1 MPTWAFDFTGRVRE
15 IHNRH
20 IKIEKQLSEHLDDQ
34 SGQRHVLALARYLD
48 TDEEIMLKIRY
59 DLNPEQFDIEDLKES
74 REDADMMFLHE
85 ADGVE
90 NVYAIHHGPRYIT
103 HVTQPAGQEMPY
115 PDGWADFPITSRVPG
130 DDDVAEISGELTHLR
145 QNGKVFYTQD
155 QGALRYDVQNDKLY
169 FVDFTHMSLIDPNYG
184 NWTSITPDTTFV
196 TGFNL
201 WSHSHLRRAKEI
213 AKIK

>member
-1 MPTWAFDFTGRVRE
+1 MPTCAFDFTGRVRE

-20 IKIEKQLSEHLDDQ
+20 VKIEKQLSEHLDDQ

-103 HVTQPAGQEMPY
+103 YVTQPAGQEMPY
-115 PDGWADFPITSRVPG
+115 PDGWADFLITSRVPG
-130 DDDVAEISGELTHLR
+130 DDVAEISGELTFDQLESIR
-145 QNGKVFYTQD
+145 KQLANILEDISLFPWLFITSEVLLIALFYPLAAKWK
-155 QGALRYDVQNDKLY
+155 GLLY
-169 FVDFTHMSLIDPNYG
+169 
-184 NWTSITPDTTFV
+184 
-196 TGFNL
+196 TG
-201 WSHSHLRRAKEI
+201 SGHSTIRRPK
-213 AKIK
+213 